1 MRDVRHGARMLAKS
15 PGFTLLAV
23 VTFALGIGVNVTMFS
38 LVNAAL
44 FKPFSGERPQE
55 LVEVYAGDADTR
67 TGFSSHSYIDY
78 AVIACWVPAQ
88 RATRVDPMTSLR

>member
-1 MRDVRHGARMLAKS
+1 MRDARHGARMLAKS
-15 PGFTLLAV
+15 PAFTLLAI
-23 VTFALGIGVNVTMFS
+23 VTLALGISVNVTMFGV
-38 LVNAAL
+38 VNSAL
-44 FKPFSGERPQE
+44 FKPFAGDRPQE
-55 LVEVYAGDADTR
+55 LVEVYAGDADAR